1 LFEEPLKQSF
11 VFGRINISK
20 PPATTAIV
28 PVSIAA

>member
-1 LFEEPLKQSF
+1 LFEEPLKQGF
-11 VFGRINISK
+11 MFGRVNITE